1 MNNSYIEQTKRILEE
16 RGHIT
21 SWGAITEMGN
31 TRLSATIY
39 ELRHKYEMNINM
51 EMRTASNGKRYGYY
65 YLATEE
71 EDVK

>member
-1 MNNSYIEQTKRILEE
+1 MKDSYVEQVKNILEE

-21 SWGAITEMGN
+21 TWGAITELGN

-39 ELRHKYEMNINM
+39 VLRHDYEMPIEM

-65 YLATEE
+65 YLAKEKE
-71 EDVK
+71 NVE